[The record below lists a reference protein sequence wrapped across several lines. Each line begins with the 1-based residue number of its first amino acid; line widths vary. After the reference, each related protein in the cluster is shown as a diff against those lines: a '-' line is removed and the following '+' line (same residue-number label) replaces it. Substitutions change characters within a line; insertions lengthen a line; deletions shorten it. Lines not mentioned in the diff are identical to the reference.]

1 MLRILARF
9 IAAVLAAA
17 LVFSLVVVAFVRP
30 AGTVLLA
37 PQTYKDV
44 LRSNQVPERLPGVLA
59 ETIAKVAAQNGLDQ
73 RPAGGRPDGDPGAL
87 LASLPAEEIEKLA
100 TALLPADEV
109 RAQLESVVDQSF
121 VYLQSDA
128 VKPEIVLSLTGLKQ
142 RLAGD
147 AIEQAYLAALPDG
160 PEAGASPETR
170 SRFREAVQ
178 EAIKEIPDS
187 ADLFAVRDQNQAAQ
201 VYAAMNELRSQ
212 LQVLGTIARWCWAV
226 PVLLALGVAVFGV
239 RSVRGLLLWWGIPC
253 LLAGGMA
260 ALFALPGAAAGSA
273 VYDVLLKSSL
283 PPEAPAFAIEMVVG
297 VISGVVAAVFAPA
310 LKFGLWLAV
319 GGFVA
324 IVLSFFFK
332 PKAAAVPPFTSPP
345 PTA

>member
-1 MLRILARF
+1 MLRFLARF
-9 IAAVLAAA
+9 IAAVLAIA
-17 LVFSLVVVAFVRP
+17 LFFSLVVVAFVRP

-44 LRSNQVPERLPGVLA
+44 LRSNQVPERLPVVLA
-59 ETIAKVAAQNGLDQ
+59 ETIAKVAAQEGLSQRSADQ
-73 RPAGGRPDGDPGAL
+73 PETDNPGAL
-87 LASLPAEEIEKLA
+87 LARLPEEELKKLA

-121 VYLQSDA
+121 VYLQTDA
-128 VKPEIVLSLTGLKQ
+128 VKPEIVLSLAGLKQ

-147 AIEQAYLAALPDG
+147 AIEQAYLAALPGG
-160 PEAGASPETR
+160 PEAGASAETR

-178 EAIKEIPDS
+178 QAIKEIPDS
-187 ADLFAVRDQNQAAQ
+187 ADLFAMRDPNQAAQ
-201 VYAAMNELRSQ
+201 VYAAMSELRGQ

-253 LLAGGMA
+253 LLAGGVA

-273 VYDVLLKSSL
+273 VFDVLLKSSL

-297 VISGVVAAVFAPA
+297 LISGVVAAVFAPA
-310 LKFGLWLAV
+310 LKFGLWLA
-319 GGFVA
+319 GGGLVA
-324 IVLSFFFK
+324 VVLSFFCRAK
-332 PKAAAVPPFTSPP
+332 PPALRSV
-345 PTA
+345 